1 MILSIVIPVYN
12 CEDILDELINQ
23 ITSEIKKKINLYKNY
38 EIILVN
44 DKSTDNS
51 WRKIKEIAAN
61 KKNVMGI
68 NLSKNFGQHNAL
80 MAGIKS
86 SRGDFLI
93 TMDDD
98 LQHSPSYIIDIINKL
113 NEGFDVCY
121 TKYQNNKYSFLKK
134 LGSTINDRVA
144 NIVLDKP
151 KNIYLSSFRGVRRNV
166 INELKKFNG
175 PYVYL
180 DGIIL
185 NITNNIGSINVKHK
199 RRLKGNS
206 GYSFKKL
213 FSLWL
218 KVFTNSSIFPLR
230 VASVTGFIITIISL
244 FFAILLIIFKIKNP
258 EIPQGWTSIATFI
271 FFFSGVQLLAL
282 GIIGEYIGRIF
293 INLNQKPQYI
303 IQEQIRTNINE

>member
-12 CEDILDELINQ
+12 SEDILDELINQ

>member
-12 CEDILDELINQ
+12 SEDILDELINQ

-134 LGSTINDRVA
+134 LGSAINDRVA